1 MVESILRSSTW
12 VNLLKEIPS
21 SLSEGDATAIR
32 ECSWHEWMNLAC
44 NCVWMGDSCHP
55 DERQSQVLT
64 AAHCIITKWSMLISF
79 PVTGFN
85 VICGHGSVAL
95 WLAAWYLAWVA
106 VQSFQWEASPGCS
119 WPLPRRW
126 GPTWALSWSWSP
138 LSCCR
143 SPLQKKGETERRVS
157 ITSVTSKSSWYTVVP
172 EEGSRYGKDW
182 GRRLFSTAWGAITS
196 SRLLPINHSLIL
208 CSVWGERKGHCDPAV
223 SPTPER
229 FQQNRHLESI
239 NLGVCSVCARRLNT
253 EAPWHLLSHWP
264 ALKMLL

>member
-1 MVESILRSSTW
+1 MVDFPKSVLRSSTW
-12 VNLLKEIPS
+12 VNVLKEIPS

-44 NCVWMGDSCHP
+44 NCVWMGDSSHP

-64 AAHCIITKWSMLISF
+64 AAHCIITKWSMLITF

-95 WLAAWYLAWVA
+95 WLAVWYLAWVA

-138 LSCCR
+138 SSCCR

-196 SRLLPINHSLIL
+196 SRLLPINHSFNSVL
-208 CSVWGERKGHCDPAV
+208 CLRGE
-223 SPTPER
+223 ER
-229 FQQNRHLESI
+229 PL
-239 NLGVCSVCARRLNT
+239 
-253 EAPWHLLSHWP
+253 WP
-264 ALKMLL
+264 SSQSDTGTISTKPSFRIY